1 MLRVIA
7 YVFTCK
13 DVTIIGQE
21 HLSFNHKCGEMQELG
36 IWMVGFDSFKE
47 AILQSMQGST
57 YE

>member
-13 DVTIIGQE
+13 DVTITGQGN
-21 HLSFNHKCGEMQELG
+21 LFFNLRCGEVQELG

-47 AILQSMQGST
+47 AILQSVQG
-57 YE
+57 